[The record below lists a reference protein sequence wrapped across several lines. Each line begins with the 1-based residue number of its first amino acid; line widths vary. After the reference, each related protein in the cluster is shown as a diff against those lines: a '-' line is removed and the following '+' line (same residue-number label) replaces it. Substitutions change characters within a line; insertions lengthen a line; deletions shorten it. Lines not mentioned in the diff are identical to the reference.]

1 MARFGKRTRET
12 RASLVADKEYSL
24 SEAIEVLCSVPKAKF
39 DESVELAVNLGV
51 DPRQSDQ
58 NVRGMV
64 SLPHGTGR
72 TVRVA
77 VFAQGAKA
85 DEARQ
90 AGAEIVGAQDLADK
104 VQAGEMDFDRVV
116 ATPDLMPLVGRLG
129 RVLGPRGLMPNPKL
143 GTVTMDVSAAV
154 TAAKGGQVEYRVDKA
169 GIVHAAIGKRSFT
182 PEQLQDNAKAFMEA
196 VRKAKPQSSKQSYL
210 QKVSMSTTM
219 GPGLRLDL
227 ATL

>member
-1 MARFGKRTRET
+1 MARFGKRTRTARE
-12 RASLVADKEYSL
+12 AIVSDKEYPL
-24 SEAIEVLCSVPKAKF
+24 SEAIELLCAVPSPKF

-72 TVRVA
+72 SVRVA

-85 DEARQ
+85 EEAKT
-90 AGAEIVGAQDLADK
+90 AGADIVGAQDLADK
-104 VQAGEMDFDRVV
+104 VQAGEMDFDRVI

-143 GTVTMDVSAAV
+143 GTVTMDVTAAV
-154 TAAKGGQVEYRVDKA
+154 NAAKSGQVEYRVDKA

-182 PEQLQDNAKAFMEA
+182 PNQLHDNTKAFMDA
-196 VRKAKPQSSKQSYL
+196 VRKAKPQSAKQSYL
-210 QKVSMSTTM
+210 QKVSISTTM
-219 GPGLRLDL
+219 GPGLRLDP

>member
-1 MARFGKRTRET
+1 M
-12 RASLVADKEYSL
+12 
-24 SEAIEVLCSVPKAKF
+24 PKAKF

-90 AGAEIVGAQDLADK
+90 AGAEVVGAQDLADK

>member
-1 MARFGKRTRET
+1 MARFGKRTRTARE
-12 RASLVADKEYSL
+12 AIVSDKEYAL
-24 SEAIEVLCSVPKAKF
+24 SEAIELLCAVPKTKF

-85 DEARQ
+85 EEAKK
-90 AGAEIVGAQDLADK
+90 AGAEVVGAQDLADK
-104 VQAGEMDFDRVV
+104 VQAGEMDFDRVI

-143 GTVTMDVSAAV
+143 GTVTMDVTAAV

-182 PEQLQDNAKAFMEA
+182 PDQLQDNAKAFMDA

-219 GPGLRLDL
+219 GPGLRLDP
-227 ATL
+227 ATV